1 VTPRRA
7 PCSRSTRRPHRKRL
21 RLVARG
27 VAPERIVEMGSY
39 HAILGCAVVG
49 MGTAL
54 RPKSVLDAYAE
65 RARLGVHPM
74 PPAFRNVKTMLVW
87 RKDSPQ
93 ANIAALAD
101 VLRPPAKP
109 AARAAKRGRRATT

>member
-1 VTPRRA
+1 
-7 PCSRSTRRPHRKRL
+7 
-21 RLVARG
+21 
-27 VAPERIVEMGSY
+27 MGSY